1 MGVGVLV
8 LGASGSGKSTSMR
21 NFQKGEVLVLNVAGK
36 RLPFRGALDIVNNAT
51 YEKIGKALMAQQ
63 YKTYVVDD
71 SQYLLAFDMFDRA
84 KETGYGKFTDLAVRF
99 KNMLTYVNQK
109 TPDDCV
115 VFFLHHTETDENGRI
130 KAKTVG
136 KMLDNQLTVEGLFSV
151 VLLAQTDGDNY
162 RFVTQSDG
170 ATTAKS
176 PMGMFEREIDND
188 LKLVDTAIRE
198 YWQLAESEAEKNG
211 GKENEQTK

>member
-1 MGVGVLV
+1 MGVGVLI

-21 NFQKGEVLVLNVAGK
+21 NFKKGEVLVLNVAGK

-115 VFFLHHTETDENGRI
+115 VFFLHHTETDENGRT

>member
-1 MGVGVLV
+1 MGVGVLI

-36 RLPFRGALDIVNNAT
+36 RLPFRGALDMINNAT

-109 TPDDCV
+109 TPNDCV

>member
-1 MGVGVLV
+1 MGVGVLI

-21 NFQKGEVLVLNVAGK
+21 NFKKGEVLVLNVAGK

>member
-21 NFQKGEVLVLNVAGK
+21 NFKKGEVLVLNVAGK
-36 RLPFRGALDIVNNAT
+36 RLPFRGALDMINNAT

>member
-1 MGVGVLV
+1 MGVGVLI

-21 NFQKGEVLVLNVAGK
+21 NFKKGEVLVLNVAGK
-36 RLPFRGALDIVNNAT
+36 RLPFRGALDMVNNAT

-115 VFFLHHTETDENGRI
+115 VFFLHHTETDENGRT

-188 LKLVDTAIRE
+188 LKLVDTAIRD
-198 YWQLAESEAEKNG
+198 YWQLAQSEAEKNG

>member
-21 NFQKGEVLVLNVAGK
+21 NFQKGECCVFNVAGK
-36 RLPFRGALDIVNNAT
+36 HLPFRGKLDMVNNAT
-51 YEKIGKALMAQQ
+51 YDDIGKTLMKQE

-84 KETGYGKFTDLAVRF
+84 KETGYGKFTDMAVRF
-99 KNMLTYVNQK
+99 KNMLTYVNQR
-109 TPDDCV
+109 TPDDCI
-115 VFFLHHTETDENGRI
+115 VFFLHHTEMDENGRT

-136 KMLDNQLTVEGLFSV
+136 KMLDNQLTVEGLFSI

-162 RFVTQSDG
+162 KFITQSDG
-170 ATTAKS
+170 WTTAKS
-176 PMGMFEREIDND
+176 PMGMFDREIDND
-188 LKLVDTAIRE
+188 LKMIDQALRE
-198 YWQLAESEAEKNG
+198 YWDLEQEEKSKGVVNHAE
-211 GKENEQTK
+211 TK

>member
-1 MGVGVLV
+1 
-8 LGASGSGKSTSMR
+8 
-21 NFQKGEVLVLNVAGK
+21 
-36 RLPFRGALDIVNNAT
+36 
-51 YEKIGKALMAQQ
+51 
-63 YKTYVVDD
+63 
-71 SQYLLAFDMFDRA
+71 MFDRA

>member
-21 NFQKGEVLVLNVAGK
+21 NFQKGECCVFNVAGK
-36 RLPFRGALDIVNNAT
+36 HLPFRGKLDMVNNAT
-51 YEKIGKALMAQQ
+51 YDDIGKTLMKQE

-84 KETGYGKFTDLAVRF
+84 KETGYGKFTDMAVRF
-99 KNMLTYVNQK
+99 KNMLTYVNQR
-109 TPDDCV
+109 TPDDCI
-115 VFFLHHTETDENGRI
+115 VFFLHHTEMDENGRT

-136 KMLDNQLTVEGLFSV
+136 KMLDNQLTVEGLFSI

-162 RFVTQSDG
+162 KFITQSDG
-170 ATTAKS
+170 WTTAKS
-176 PMGMFEREIDND
+176 PMGMFDREIDND
-188 LKLVDTAIRE
+188 LKMIDQAIRE
-198 YWQLAESEAEKNG
+198 YWDLEQEEKSKGVVNHAE
-211 GKENEQTK
+211 TK

>member
-21 NFQKGEVLVLNVAGK
+21 NFKKGEVLVLNVAGK

>member
-1 MGVGVLV
+1 MGVGVLI

>member
-21 NFQKGEVLVLNVAGK
+21 NFKKGEVLVLNVAGK
-36 RLPFRGALDIVNNAT
+36 RLPFRGALDMINNAT

-84 KETGYGKFTDLAVRF
+84 KETGSGKFTDLAVRF

>member
-36 RLPFRGALDIVNNAT
+36 RLPFRGALDMINNAT

>member
-1 MGVGVLV
+1 MGVGVLI

-21 NFQKGEVLVLNVAGK
+21 NFKKGEVLVLNVAGK
-36 RLPFRGALDIVNNAT
+36 RLPFRGALDMVNNAT

-115 VFFLHHTETDENGRI
+115 VFFLHHTETDENGRT

-198 YWQLAESEAEKNG
+198 YWQLAQSEAEKNG

>member
-21 NFQKGEVLVLNVAGK
+21 NFKKGEVLVLNVAGK
-36 RLPFRGALDIVNNAT
+36 RLPFRGALDMINNAT
-51 YEKIGKALMAQQ
+51 YQKIGKALMAQQ

>member
-1 MGVGVLV
+1 MGVGVLI

-21 NFQKGEVLVLNVAGK
+21 NFKKGEVLVLNVAGK
-36 RLPFRGALDIVNNAT
+36 RLPFRGALDMINNAT

-115 VFFLHHTETDENGRI
+115 VFFLHHTETDENGRT

-198 YWQLAESEAEKNG
+198 YWQLAASETDKNG